1 MCLEQTSSTSVRG
14 HAETTMKLI
23 YIPLNPWILDKM
35 LGKSQS
41 LSGSTLQMD
50 EKFSILR
57 SGLSKVSLTDAKNW
71 LKPQTSQ
78 FNQKQNYLSKERNRV
93 SEQGNGIQI
102 PS

>member
-1 MCLEQTSSTSVRG
+1 
-14 HAETTMKLI
+14 
-23 YIPLNPWILDKM
+23 M

-57 SGLSKVSLTDAKNW
+57 SGLSKVFLTDAKNW

-78 FNQKQNYLSKERNRV
+78 FHQKQNYLSREKKQSKRARKWNL
-93 SEQGNGIQI
+93 STFMI
-102 PS
+102 PTIVPL